1 MLGMRKI
8 MGMGISAR
16 DKAAQSS
23 SRFVASALFGHLG
36 RSGIRF
42 REELGAPSFAEGPQ
56 IIYPA

>member
-23 SRFVASALFGHLG
+23 RFVASALFGHLD
-36 RSGIRF
+36 RSGIRL
-42 REELGAPSFAEGPQ
+42 REELGAPSFAEGP
-56 IIYPA
+56 